1 MRFLLVLLR
10 ENEFSSLSYNVSIRD
25 YVDCLR
31 MALYDGLSGIG
42 KCLVNLIVFSGGV
55 RRDCLRFFPAIVDC
69 IRFRK
74 GS

>member
-1 MRFLLVLLR
+1 MRFLFVLLQ

-42 KCLVNLIVFSGGV
+42 KCLVNLTAFFGGFC
-55 RRDCLRFFPAIVDC
+55 RDCLRLFPAIVNC
-69 IRFRK
+69 VRFRK